1 MAATACALFLGAA
14 ALAWWQYRDPAPY
27 TLRAS
32 PAVTVTVRPA
42 ESEYPEAEEV
52 ADEAELLIK
61 AYVQRLAAGDAAG
74 LADLGAPWY
83 TGRRKAAEDL
93 VADYRGVAEQPV
105 VATVDDP
112 VVPYLAVVDIRFTGG
127 KGQTLYLSRADG
139 VWWIELGEG
148 DPAGPGEA
156 SAI

>member
-14 ALAWWQYRDPAPY
+14 AIAWWQYRDPAPY

-42 ESEYPEAEEV
+42 ESEYPDAEEV
-52 ADEAELLIK
+52 AGEAELLIR

-93 VADYRGVAEQPV
+93 VADYRAVAEQPV
-105 VATVDDP
+105 DAIVDDP
-112 VVPYLAVVDIRFTGG
+112 AVPCLAVADILFTGG
-127 KGQTLYLSRADG
+127 KRQTLYLTRADG

-148 DPAGPGEA
+148 DPVGPGEA
-156 SAI
+156 CAT